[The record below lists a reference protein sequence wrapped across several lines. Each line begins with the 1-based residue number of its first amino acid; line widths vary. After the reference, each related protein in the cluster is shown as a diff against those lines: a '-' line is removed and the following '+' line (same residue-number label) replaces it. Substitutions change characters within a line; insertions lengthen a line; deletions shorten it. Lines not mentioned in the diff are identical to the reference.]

1 MLSRVRSAVVLG
13 VDAYPVD
20 VEIDLANGLPSF
32 TTVGLPQNAVKEGR
46 ERVTAA
52 IANSG
57 FEFPLKRI
65 TANLAPADVPKAGSA
80 FDLPI
85 AIGILIASG
94 QVALDRPALG
104 ANAGFLFGELSLEG
118 GLRPIRGSLSL
129 VMCARD
135 LGARWAIL
143 PAANAGE
150 AGLVEGIEVLG
161 ATTLREVVGHLAGQ
175 AAIQPARRPVAE
187 PLSIDDVDFADVKG
201 QPLAR
206 RALEVAAAGA
216 HNVIMI
222 GAPGGGK
229 TMLAR
234 RLPSILP
241 PLTIDE
247 SLEVAR
253 IRSVAGLGADGR
265 LAAVRAFRAPHH
277 TISDAGLVGGGPLAR
292 PGEVSL
298 AHHGVLFL
306 DELTEFRRN
315 VLEALRQPLEDGV
328 VTIARA
334 AMTLAY
340 PARFMLVAAMN
351 PCPCGFLGDRRRT
364 CACGPE
370 TIARYRARISGPLLD
385 RIDMQLVVGAASW
398 QDLTDDREGEPS
410 AAIRERVARARS
422 LQLTRYRGHPG
433 VFANA
438 HLSARGGREF
448 CRPDSASR
456 TLLAAAVERL
466 GLSAR
471 GYGRVLKLARTIAD
485 LEGVREIAVNHVA
498 EAVQYRGLERSPIGP
513 N

>member
-1 MLSRVRSAVVLG
+1 MLARVRSAVVLG
-13 VDAYPVD
+13 VDAHPVD

-94 QVALDRPALG
+94 QVALQQPAVG
-104 ANAGFLFGELSLEG
+104 AKAGFLFGELSLEG
-118 GLRPIRGSLSL
+118 GLRPIRGALSL
-129 VMCARD
+129 VLCARD

-143 PAANAGE
+143 PVANVGE
-150 AGLVEGIEVLG
+150 AALVDGIDVLG
-161 ATTLREVVGHLAGQ
+161 AATLREVVGHLAGSATI
-175 AAIQPARRPVAE
+175 AAAARPAEGPPAT
-187 PLSIDDVDFADVKG
+187 DDVDFADVRG
-201 QPLAR
+201 QPLAK

-222 GAPGGGK
+222 GPPGAGK
-229 TMLAR
+229 TMVAR
-234 RLPSILP
+234 RLPTILP
-241 PLTIDE
+241 PLTAEE
-247 SLEVAR
+247 SLELGR
-253 IRSVAGLGADGR
+253 IRSVAGLIADGG
-265 LAAVRAFRAPHH
+265 LAVIRAFRAPHH

-306 DELTEFRRN
+306 DELPEFRRN

-334 AMTLAY
+334 SMTFIY

-364 CACGPE
+364 CTCGPE
-370 TIARYRARISGPLLD
+370 TIAKYRARISGPLLD
-385 RIDMQLVVGAASW
+385 RIDMQLVVGATSW
-398 QDLTDDREGEPS
+398 QDLSEDRPGEPS
-410 AAIRERVARARS
+410 AAIRARVAGARRR
-422 LQLTRYRGHPG
+422 QLERYRGRRG

-438 HLSARGGREF
+438 HLSARGVREF
-448 CRPDSASR
+448 CQPDAAGR
-456 TLLAAAVERL
+456 ALLAAAVERL

-485 LEGVREIAVNHVA
+485 LAGVTEIAVSHVG
-498 EAVQYRGLERSPIGP
+498 EAIQYRGLDRAATGP
-513 N
+513 G